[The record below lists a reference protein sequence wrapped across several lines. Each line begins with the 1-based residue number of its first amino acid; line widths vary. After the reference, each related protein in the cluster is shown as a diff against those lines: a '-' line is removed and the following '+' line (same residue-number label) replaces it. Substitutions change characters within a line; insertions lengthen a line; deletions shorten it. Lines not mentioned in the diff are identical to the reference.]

1 MTSAFEQE
9 RREFVRVKLEIPIR
23 YKFIASYMKDEL
35 IEKSYEGFT
44 SNISGAG
51 LLLKGPIPDF
61 DWIPDLLLEKMVIGI
76 NMLLPIEVDPIKILV
91 RVAWVEALEEKTRY
105 CTMGLKFKEITRE
118 DQDKIFKYIIRSQMP
133 S

>member
-23 YKFIASYMKDEL
+23 YKFIAPYVKDER
-35 IEKSYEGFT
+35 IERSYEGTT

-61 DWIPDLLLEKMVIGI
+61 NWIPDLLLAKMVIGVNI
-76 NMLLPIEVDPIKILV
+76 SLPTEMDPIKVLV
-91 RVAWVEALEEKTRY
+91 RIAWVEALEEQTHY

-118 DQDKIFKYIIRSQMP
+118 DQDKILKYIIRSQMP